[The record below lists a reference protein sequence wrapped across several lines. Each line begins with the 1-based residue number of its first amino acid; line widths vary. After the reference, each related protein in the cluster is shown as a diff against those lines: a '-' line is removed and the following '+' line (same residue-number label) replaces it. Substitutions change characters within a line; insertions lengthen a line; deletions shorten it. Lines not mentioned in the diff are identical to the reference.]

1 MLHGV
6 EGRARGVDKAGG
18 AERTTQ
24 GRHGLQGRVEHAAQ
38 SRQQNSW
45 HHGKQHACMNIAHTY
60 QHNKQAQEDIA
71 HSTHI
76 RLDVALPPHPAVAR
90 ERGPGKSETLTMA
103 PRARG
108 VHHCIPIPLRVACA
122 NSRAGAVLLAPAGE
136 LRLQRCSLV
145 YHKACN
151 SIKSWRKVPN
161 TEGSKT
167 LASETGHMSGKTPH
181 KRDNRALGLR
191 FAPQG
196 QSAGATRN
204 PSGSKRRGNLSGS
217 KRRGKAQP

>member
-1 MLHGV
+1 M
-6 EGRARGVDKAGG
+6 
-18 AERTTQ
+18 
-24 GRHGLQGRVEHAAQ
+24 
-38 SRQQNSW
+38 
-45 HHGKQHACMNIAHTY
+45 
-60 QHNKQAQEDIA
+60 
-71 HSTHI
+71 
-76 RLDVALPPHPAVAR
+76 
-90 ERGPGKSETLTMA
+90 
-103 PRARG
+103 
-108 VHHCIPIPLRVACA
+108 
-122 NSRAGAVLLAPAGE
+122 LLA
-136 LRLQRCSLV
+136 LRGNYGYNVCSLV